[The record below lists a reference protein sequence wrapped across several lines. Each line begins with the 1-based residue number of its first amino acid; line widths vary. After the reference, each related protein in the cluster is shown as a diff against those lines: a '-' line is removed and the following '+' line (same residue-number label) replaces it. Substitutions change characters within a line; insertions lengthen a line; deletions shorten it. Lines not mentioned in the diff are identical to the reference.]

1 MVISIGCDH
10 SALELKNEVINH
22 LKARGFEVIDEGT
35 FTKESCDYTDYGYK
49 VAKDVQQGKAERGIV
64 ICFTGIGMSM
74 IANKVKGVRCALVG
88 SIDAAILTREH
99 NDSNCLALSAKYT
112 GYALAKEIVDAWI
125 NTEFSNNERHLRRN
139 PGELDDTGH
148 VSPQQD
154 KMRNGDPSREP

>member
-64 ICFTGIGMSM
+64 ICFTGIGMS
-74 IANKVKGVRCALVG
+74 IAANRFKEIR
-88 SIDAAILTREH
+88 AAHCTDTYSARMTRMH
-99 NDSNCLALSAKYT
+99 NDSNVLCLGERVT
-112 GYALAKEIVDAWI
+112 GVGLAKEIVDTWL
-125 NTEFSNNERHLRRN
+125 NTNFEGGRHKKRI
-139 PGELDDTGH
+139 D
-148 VSPQQD
+148 
-154 KMRNGDPSREP
+154 MI